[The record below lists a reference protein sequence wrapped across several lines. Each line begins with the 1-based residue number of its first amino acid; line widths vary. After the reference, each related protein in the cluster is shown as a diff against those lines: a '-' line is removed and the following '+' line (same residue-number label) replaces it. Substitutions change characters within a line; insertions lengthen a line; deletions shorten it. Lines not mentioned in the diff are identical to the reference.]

1 LLVFLPYFVACFVT
15 GMMLALN
22 KEDRGLLDNYEQ
34 LKFTAT
40 ECIEVKRAHVARPIQ
55 VWWQYL
61 TARRARSRQG
71 DSLDTACS
79 GFEATL
85 VVDADHGENESR
97 SRRRRKRCTI
107 GLALLLATSSPL
119 GVPWLALSPG
129 AETRAGTKLVLFSGE
144 FRRFHRTMGPRE
156 QVKVRTPR

>member
-1 LLVFLPYFVACFVT
+1 MFLPYFVACFVT

-40 ECIEVKRAHVARPIQ
+40 KCIEVKRAHVARPIQ

-79 GFEATL
+79 GFETTL